1 MTLFKLCILL
11 ITIFGL
17 SACASAGAHY
27 GNVDRITPE
36 EMAKILPP
44 PVAMVSLDEIV
55 NDSKQGKTAD
65 EIIAKIKASNSRYEL
80 TPSQSLELSK
90 QSVDTKVLD
99 YMHESNE
106 AAKQNAMVDEIN
118 KREKAKRIA
127 QERLEQAREFYRD
140 DFYDP
145 FWGSRFGGFYGSPF
159 YGYSYYGNPYAAP
172 RFGYGPRWGL
182 GLNYYHRRH

>member
-1 MTLFKLCILL
+1 MKLFNWSILL
-11 ITIFGL
+11 AAILAL
-17 SACASAGAHY
+17 SACASSGVRY

-36 EMAKILPP
+36 EMAKILPKP
-44 PVAMVSLDEIV
+44 IATLSLDEIV

-80 TPSQSLELSK
+80 TTAQTVDLSK
-90 QSVDTKVLD
+90 QGVDVKVLD
-99 YMHESNE
+99 YMHQTNE
-106 AAKQNAMVDEIN
+106 AAKQNAYADEIN

-127 QERLEQAREFYRD
+127 QDRLEQEREFYRD

-159 YGYSYYGNPYAAP
+159 YGYPYYGNPY
-172 RFGYGPRWGL
+172 GPRWGWGL
-182 GLNYYHRRH
+182 GLNYRHFRH